1 MGSGAAHKLEPEE
14 GPRAPV
20 LTTKQSPHILN
31 DAGPDDF
38 GIVHL
43 VAEYWPYARTGGL
56 AEAARG
62 IATHQAQSGFATSVF
77 MPLYRTVRE
86 SHELEKVGPVFR
98 VPVGPHIEE
107 AQMYRARDGGKGPK
121 VYFVDHAHYF
131 DRGGLYAEGGRDY
144 PDNHRRFAFLARAV
158 LEALPAVESRTVVLH
173 AHDWHTAL
181 APVYL
186 RTAYQGQDYYDR
198 MAAIMSVHNAGY
210 QGWFG
215 PEILDEI
222 GLPRD
227 MFHWSRMEFFGMVN
241 WLKGGLVHSDFVGT
255 VSPTHAHELRT
266 PAGGFGLHDAF
277 IALGDRLTGVLNGI
291 DDALW
296 DPTRDPDIPQTY
308 SRDELSG
315 KVLCKRD
322 LQEACG
328 LRVEDRIPLVGM
340 TARLAEQK
348 GFDIILA
355 ENLLLELQDAQFIF
369 LGEGEERYRKALAHF
384 AAMAPDR
391 IAVRFDFT
399 ERREHRLLAGADIL
413 MMPSLY
419 EPCGLTQMRA
429 QVYGALPVV
438 RRVGGL
444 SDTVEDQ
451 VTGFVF
457 DDYNTSALR
466 VALKR
471 AFTAYHDPESWL
483 AKMRTAMARD
493 FGWNASA
500 QRYLDMYQ
508 RALAAHRRR

>member
-1 MGSGAAHKLEPEE
+1 MSSGAAPKLETLPDEE
-14 GPRAPV
+14 RRSQPAE
-20 LTTKQSPHILN
+20 
-31 DAGPDDF
+31 F
-38 GIVHL
+38 GVVHL

-62 IATHQAQSGFATSVF
+62 IATHQVHSGIPTSVF
-77 MPLYRTVRE
+77 MPLYRSVRE
-86 SHELEKVGPVFR
+86 AHEVEQVG
-98 VPVGPHIEE
+98 VPFNVPMGSGTEE
-107 AQMYRARDGGKGPK
+107 ARLYRPRSESED
-121 VYFVDHAHYF
+121 VRVFFVDHDHYF

-158 LEALPAVESRTVVLH
+158 LEVLPQVERRTVVLH

-186 RTAYQGQDYYDR
+186 RTAYSGQEYYDR
-198 MAAIMSVHNAGY
+198 VAAILSVHNAGY

-222 GLPRD
+222 GLPRE

-241 WLKGGLVHSDFVGT
+241 WLKGGLVYSDSVGT

-277 IALGDRLTGVLNGI
+277 IALGDRLVGILNGI
-291 DDALW
+291 DTDLW
-296 DPTRDPDIPQTY
+296 NPSNDPDIPAAY
-308 SRDELSG
+308 DREDLSG
-315 KVLCKRD
+315 KEVCKRD
-322 LQEACG
+322 LQIACG
-328 LRVEDRIPLVGM
+328 LPVEPRTPLVGM
-340 TARLAEQK
+340 TARLAKQK
-348 GFDIILA
+348 GFDIILGEDLPA
-355 ENLLLELQDAQFIF
+355 HLDAQFIF
-369 LGEGEERYRKALAHF
+369 LGEGEEGYRNALARLASMVPH
-384 AAMAPDR
+384 R
-391 IAVRFDFT
+391 IVNRFDFT
-399 ERREHRLLAGADIL
+399 EQREHRLLAGCDIL

-457 DDYNTSALR
+457 DDYDTDSLR
-466 VALKR
+466 VALER
-471 AFTAYHDPESWL
+471 AFASYQDRDAWEE
-483 AKMRTAMARD
+483 KMRTAMAKD
-493 FGWNASA
+493 FGWSTSA
-500 QRYLDMYQ
+500 QRYLEMYD
-508 RALAAHRRR
+508 RALAAHRRH

>member
-1 MGSGAAHKLEPEE
+1 MRSGAAERMEPHP
-14 GPRAPV
+14 GPRAV
-20 LTTKQSPHILN
+20 
-31 DAGPDDF
+31 PDSIESKGRESAEVKADNF

-62 IATHQAQSGFATSVF
+62 IATHQARSGIPTSVF
-77 MPLYRTVRE
+77 LPLYRTIKE
-86 SHELEKVGPVFR
+86 QHEIEKVGPVFQ
-98 VPVGPHIEE
+98 VPVGRSIEE
-107 AQMYRARDGGKGPK
+107 AQLYRPRDAGLGPR
-121 VYFVDHAHYF
+121 VYFVDHEHYF
-131 DRGGLYAEGGRDY
+131 DRQGLYAEGGRDY

-158 LEALPAVESRTVVLH
+158 LEALPNVEHRTVVLH
-173 AHDWHTAL
+173 AHDWHTSL

-186 RTAYQGQDYYDR
+186 RTAYSGQEYYDQ
-198 MAAIMSVHNAGY
+198 MAAILSVHNAGY

-215 PEILDEI
+215 PEILDEV

-241 WLKGGLVHSDFVGT
+241 WLKGALVHSDFVGT

-266 PAGGFGLHDAF
+266 PTGGFGLHDAF
-277 IALGDRLTGVLNGI
+277 IALGDRLVGILNGI
-291 DDALW
+291 DDEIW
-296 DPTRDPDIPQTY
+296 DPSVDPDIPRTY
-308 SRDELSG
+308 SKADLSG
-315 KVLCKRD
+315 KEICKRD
-322 LQEACG
+322 LQQACG
-328 LRVEDRIPLVGM
+328 IGAHPRMPLVGM

-355 ENLLLELQDAQFIF
+355 ENLLLELQEAQFIF
-369 LGEGEERYRKALAHF
+369 LGEGEARYRDALAHF
-384 AAMAPDR
+384 AAQAPDR

-399 ERREHRLLAGADIL
+399 EVREHRLLAGADIL

-457 DDYNTSALR
+457 DDYNTSSLR
-466 VALKR
+466 VALNR
-471 AFTAYHDPESWL
+471 AFTSYRDEEAWGE
-483 AKMRTAMARD
+483 KMRNAMSRD
-493 FGWNASA
+493 FGWNLSA
-500 QRYLDMYQ
+500 QKYLDMYR
-508 RALAAHRRR
+508 RALTAHRRR

>member
-1 MGSGAAHKLEPEE
+1 VVSQP
-14 GPRAPV
+14 GPRVVP
-20 LTTKQSPHILN
+20 
-31 DAGPDDF
+31 DATEPDISHAAEAQVDNF

-62 IATHQAQSGFATSVF
+62 IATHQTKSGIPTSVF
-77 MPLYRTVRE
+77 MPLYRGIAE
-86 SHELEKVGPVFR
+86 QHEIEKVGPVFE
-98 VPVGPHIEE
+98 VPMGPSIEE
-107 AQMYRARDGGKGPK
+107 AQLYRAKGTGLGPR

-131 DRGGLYAEGGRDY
+131 DRSGIYAEGGRDY

-158 LEALPAVESRTVVLH
+158 LEALPSVEHRTVVLH
-173 AHDWHTAL
+173 AHDWHTSL

-186 RTAYQGQDYYDR
+186 RTAYAGNEYYDR
-198 MAAIMSVHNAGY
+198 MAAILSVHNAGY

-215 PEILDEI
+215 PEILEEV
-222 GLPRD
+222 GLPKE

-266 PAGGFGLHDAF
+266 PTGGFGLHDAF
-277 IALGDRLTGVLNGI
+277 IALGDRLVGILNGI
-291 DDALW
+291 DEEIW
-296 DPTRDPDIPQTY
+296 NPSIDPDIPKTY
-308 SRDELSG
+308 SREDLSG
-315 KVLCKRD
+315 KEICKRD
-322 LQEACG
+322 LQQACG
-328 LRVEDRIPLVGM
+328 LHAHPRMPLVGM

-355 ENLLLELQDAQFIF
+355 DNLLLELNEAQFIF
-369 LGEGEERYRKALAHF
+369 LGEGEERYRQALAHF
-384 AAMAPDR
+384 AVQAPDR

-399 ERREHRLLAGADIL
+399 EVREHRLLAGADLL

-429 QVYGALPVV
+429 QMYGALPVV

-457 DDYNTSALR
+457 DDYNTGSLR
-466 VALKR
+466 VALNR
-471 AFTAYHDPESWL
+471 AFTAYRDEDAWME
-483 AKMRTAMARD
+483 KMRTAMARD
-493 FGWNASA
+493 FGWNTSA
-500 QRYLDMYQ
+500 QKYLDMYR